1 MSLQGLISGS
11 ECAVPFNPLSQ
22 VLKHTEGDRSL
33 QQDRIAGPSSSR
45 LHHLPSTSNTPGTE
59 RDVALARQ
67 FFDGHDGHTQMP
79 SLGPAFVA
87 NHLPPQLMRPADIAA
102 RSAPDL
108 SGAWAEANDRA
119 MFHRQLGRSDTA
131 SSPAAGWT
139 AEFSRIPQTTVSG
152 SAQETNFSTGAYNGM
167 GYGPMM
173 HGSGFSA
180 MSVPMLSVDKGK
192 GKGKEI
198 DFDAAFA
205 EAFAS
210 LTAEKA
216 ESGRIVDVTDEQV
229 EGSADTV
236 EYGTDFQM
244 VWDKLQKS
252 GLPPPQEDVAKW
264 ESQFNQLM
272 SSHREED
279 ILDYGG
285 SMQRSW
291 EDGMGLYDSQ
301 RNERQVGFTE
311 DGLPLLGPYEFEK
324 ENRHMDPSTS
334 SQSHLRAAKELLEQ
348 NGSLSEAALLLEAA
362 IQQGD
367 LGTGGYEA
375 WILLGETRSMDERE
389 EAAMRALTEGIKRA
403 EDAGAAGE
411 GMLSLAVAY
420 TNETYERASHTMLLR
435 WLSARFPTFDIPR
448 EAWESLSQSGWHSHE
463 RVTEVFLNLA
473 REQYSRGEMD
483 PDVQIA
489 LGVLFYTNSEYD
501 RAKDCFE
508 ASLAVRPKD
517 YLLWNR
523 MGSCLSNGNKPEEA
537 LGAYREALQLRPTY
551 TRAIYNVA
559 VACLN
564 IGAHKEAAEHLLSAL
579 AMQDL
584 SGGAKSDQLWQT
596 LRRVLLAMNRSD
608 LAEMA
613 KSTTNVE
620 VFRKENFDF

>member
-67 FFDGHDGHTQMP
+67 FFDGHTQMSSP
-79 SLGPAFVA
+79 GPAFVA
-87 NHLPPQLMRPADIAA
+87 NHLPPQLMRSVDIAA

-131 SSPAAGWT
+131 SSSAAGWT
-139 AEFSRIPQTTVSG
+139 AEFSRISSTTVSG

-210 LTAEKA
+210 LSAEKA

-229 EGSADTV
+229 EGSADPV
-236 EYGTDFQM
+236 EYGTTDFQM

-279 ILDYGG
+279 TLDYGD

-301 RNERQVGFTE
+301 RNERPVGFTE

-411 GMLSLAVAY
+411 GMLSLAIAY

-435 WLSARFPTFDIPR
+435 WLSARFPTFDIPG

-613 KSTTNVE
+613 KSTTDVE
-620 VFRKENFDF
+620 VFRKEGFDF